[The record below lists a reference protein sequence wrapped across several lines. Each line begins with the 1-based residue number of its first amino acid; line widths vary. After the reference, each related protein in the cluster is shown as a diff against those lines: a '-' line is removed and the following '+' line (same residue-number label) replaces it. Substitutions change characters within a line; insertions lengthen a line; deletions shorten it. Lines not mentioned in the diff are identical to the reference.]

1 MTWHL
6 ILAALAVL
14 AVAVLVVLA
23 SPVRTCVRCK
33 GERVAR
39 HRLTGR
45 LGPWRRCRG
54 TGRHYRRGA
63 VTVHRA
69 RWALRRAVAAELAQ
83 RRRPGA
89 SQTEP
94 APGGPRK
101 DTPDVM

>member
-45 LGPWRRCRG
+45 LGPCRRCRG
-54 TGRHYRRGA
+54 TGQHYRRGA
-63 VTVHRA
+63 VLIHRA
-69 RWALRRAVAAELAQ
+69 RWTLRKAIADELQQ
-83 RRRPGA
+83 RRQARDR
-89 SQTEP
+89 SQP
-94 APGGPRK
+94 
-101 DTPDVM
+101 